1 MTNSERVSW
10 RSDPDF
16 LKKKKKAEDPERPE
30 DLLIYSKTAE
40 VKDEK
45 VAFD

>member
-1 MTNSERVSW
+1 MEIRP
-10 RSDPDF
+10 RLF
-16 LKKKKKAEDPERPE
+16 KKKKKAEDPERPE